1 MFKKNLSL
9 IATYIFLIFCS
20 SIFNVSANNEYISRS
35 DLTLTS
41 FDNFKDSVDINIF
54 KKFEINKVADNEFVS
69 PSEVINSLFI
79 DNFNLVSDA
88 KTLNP
93 DSLVSTYQQLLDTN
107 PKYIFQIFQAAKSR
121 AYELEGSLAFNLITE
136 IEFILVEQLGK
147 INGIQIAPDTISKK
161 TLVQLNSVYQKIST
175 DLKQDAEVA
184 TNKFNEFTGKN
195 ISTKQFSLVTGG
207 LAAIGLYY
215 LLDEDDGCSDPAVN
229 LSISATTVAEA
240 SGTATITATITDNA
254 AQNITIPLTVSG
266 SATSGTDYQAISSIT
281 I

>member
-1 MFKKNLSL
+1 MYIDLFKIVITRILAL
-9 IATYIFLIFCS
+9 III
-20 SIFNVSANNEYISRS
+20 IQFNFFSTAFAGNQSISRS
-35 DLTLTS
+35 DFVLTS

-54 KKFEINKVADNEFVS
+54 KKFEINKDADNEFVF
-69 PSEVINSLFI
+69 PSKNINSLFI

-93 DSLVSTYQQLLDTN
+93 DSLVSTYQQLLDAN

-184 TNKFNEFTGKN
+184 TNEFNEFTGKN

-215 LLDEDDGCSDPAVN
+215 LLDEDDGGCKDPLVN
-229 LSISATTVAEA
+229 LSINNTTVAEA
-240 SGTATITATITDNA
+240 SGTATITAT
-254 AQNITIPLTVSG
+254 VR
-266 SATSGTDYQAISSIT
+266 
-281 I
+281 

>member
-1 MFKKNLSL
+1 MFKKNFSL

-93 DSLVSTYQQLLDTN
+93 DSLVSTYQQLLDAN
-107 PKYIFQIFQAAKSR
+107 PKYIFQIFRLQN
-121 AYELEGSLAFNLITE
+121 LEYMN
-136 IEFILVEQLGK
+136 
-147 INGIQIAPDTISKK
+147 
-161 TLVQLNSVYQKIST
+161 
-175 DLKQDAEVA
+175 
-184 TNKFNEFTGKN
+184 
-195 ISTKQFSLVTGG
+195 
-207 LAAIGLYY
+207 
-215 LLDEDDGCSDPAVN
+215 
-229 LSISATTVAEA
+229 
-240 SGTATITATITDNA
+240 
-254 AQNITIPLTVSG
+254 
-266 SATSGTDYQAISSIT
+266 
-281 I
+281 